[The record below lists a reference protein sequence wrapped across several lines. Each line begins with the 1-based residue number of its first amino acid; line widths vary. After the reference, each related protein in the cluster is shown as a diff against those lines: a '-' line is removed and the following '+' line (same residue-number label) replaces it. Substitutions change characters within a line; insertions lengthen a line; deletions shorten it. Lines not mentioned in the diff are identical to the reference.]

1 MAESK
6 YMDFGGEN
14 LPFSLEAEQS
24 VLGAILIDPK
34 SILQVADSLKPI
46 HFYVPQHQSIFET
59 LLNMFELNEI
69 IDPVTVLEW
78 LKKNNVYDEAG
89 GKTYLTQLVQMVPS
103 STNITVYAGIIK
115 EKYTVRALIQA
126 SHAII
131 EDAQD
136 GKTEPGLL
144 LDHAEKRIFDIR
156 QGKDVSGLRHIADV
170 MNNETFVR
178 ITNLINEET
187 RKDYIGIP
195 CGIGPIDKYTTGLN
209 KSDLIIIGARPGMGK
224 TSFCLNI
231 AKNVALGSNKT
242 VCFFSLEMTR
252 DQLAQRMLSDEARIK
267 SEKLR
272 TGQLTQEEFIN
283 LGIASERLSK
293 APIYF
298 DETSGITVPEIKAK
312 VRRMNGACDVVM
324 IDYLGL
330 LRSAQTKENRVQEVS
345 DITRNLKIMAKELNI
360 PVICCAQL
368 NRGTEG
374 KGGSH
379 IPALS
384 DLRESGSIEQDAD
397 IVMFLHREAYYNNE
411 DGQPT
416 DQNKAQCIIA
426 KNRHGE
432 TATVD
437 LHWDGQFTKFSAQ
450 DGIH

>member
-1 MAESK
+1 MADTK
-6 YMDFGGEN
+6 YMGLDGEN

-24 VLGAILIDPK
+24 VLGSILIDPQC
-34 SILQVADSLKPI
+34 INLVADTIKPF
-46 HFYVPQHQSIFET
+46 HFYVPQHQAIFET
-59 LLNMFELNEI
+59 LLNMFEMDKT
-69 IDPVTVLEW
+69 IDPITLLEW
-78 LKKNNVYDEAG
+78 LKKNDVYDEAG
-89 GKTYLTQLVQMVPS
+89 GKNYITQLIQSVPS
-103 STNITVYAGIIK
+103 SNNVTVYAGIIK
-115 EKYTVRALIQA
+115 EKYTVRALISA
-126 SHAII
+126 SQSII
-131 EDAQD
+131 EDAQT
-136 GKTEPGLL
+136 GKVDPGLL
-144 LDHAEKRIFDIR
+144 LEHAEKRIFDIR
-156 QGKDVSGLRHIADV
+156 QDKDVAGLRHISDV
-170 MNNETFVR
+170 MNNETFYR
-178 ITNLINEET
+178 ITRLVNEET
-187 RKDYIGIP
+187 RKEYVGIP
-195 CGIGPIDKYTTGLN
+195 CGISSIDKYTTGLN
-209 KSDLIIIGARPGMGK
+209 RSDLIIIGARPGMGK

-272 TGQLTQEEFIN
+272 TGQLTHEEFIN
-283 LGIASERLSK
+283 LGIAAERLSK

-312 VRRMNGACDVVM
+312 VKRMNGACDVVM

-330 LRSAQTKENRVQEVS
+330 IRSPQVKENRVQEVS
-345 DITRNLKIMAKELNI
+345 DITRNLKIMAKELKI
-360 PVICCAQL
+360 PVVCCAQL

-374 KGGSH
+374 KGTSH

-397 IVMFLHREAYYNNE
+397 IVMFLHREGYYKNE

>member
-1 MAESK
+1 MADTK
-6 YMDFGGEN
+6 FLDLNGEQ

-24 VLGAILIDPK
+24 VLGAILIEP
-34 SILQVADSLKPI
+34 SSLLQVADTLKPF
-46 HFYVPQHQSIFET
+46 HFYIPQHQAIFNALT
-59 LLNMFELNEI
+59 DMFELNST
-69 IDPVTVLEW
+69 IDLVTLLEW
-78 LKKNNVYDEAG
+78 LKKKDVYDDAG
-89 GKTYLTQLVQMVPS
+89 GKEYLTRLAQSVPS
-103 STNITVYAGIIK
+103 AANIITYAAIVR
-115 EKYTVRALIQA
+115 EKYTVRALIVA
-126 SHAII
+126 SRDII
-131 EDAQD
+131 NDASE

-144 LDHAEKRIFDIR
+144 LDSAEQRIFNIR
-156 QGKDVSGLRHIADV
+156 QDKDVAGLRHIGDV
-170 MNNETFVR
+170 IENETFVR
-178 ITNLINEET
+178 LSKLANEET
-187 RKDYIGIP
+187 RKDYVGIP
-195 CGIGPIDKYTTGLN
+195 CGISAVDKYTTGLN

-224 TSFCLNI
+224 TSFCLNM
-231 AKNVALGSNKT
+231 ARNVAVNSGKT

-252 DQLAQRMLSDEARIK
+252 DQLAQRMLSNEACIK

-272 TGQLTQEEFIN
+272 TGDLTEEDFVN

-312 VRRMNGACDVVM
+312 VRRMNGKCDVVM

-330 LRSAQTKENRVQEVS
+330 LRSSGQKENRVQEVS

-360 PVICCAQL
+360 PVVCCAQL

-397 IVMFLHREAYYNNE
+397 IVMFLHREAYYASS
-411 DGQPT
+411 DGQSA
-416 DQNKAQCIIA
+416 DQTKAQCIIA

-437 LHWDGQFTKFSAQ
+437 LHWDGQFTRFSSQ
-450 DGIH
+450 DVFH